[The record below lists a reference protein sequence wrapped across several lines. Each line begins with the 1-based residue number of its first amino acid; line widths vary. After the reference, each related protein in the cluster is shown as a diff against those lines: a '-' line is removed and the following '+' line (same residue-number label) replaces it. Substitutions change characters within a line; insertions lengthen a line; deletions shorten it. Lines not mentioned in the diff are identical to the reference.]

1 MELAELAARTGLA
14 ARKLRY
20 VLDHRLL
27 PGRRG
32 DGPGHGVPRSVTPFE
47 GFAVAVAA
55 RLLDA
60 GLTRRLV
67 ATALATLAVAARGK
81 PVGSAPLL
89 AAFTSGG
96 GRLEF
101 GDGRGVRL
109 SAPGRPGV
117 QVAVDTGWRPLT
129 LAERLPDGY
138 SPMVRVTFDLDELA
152 GAIRRLTPEPG

>member
-27 PGRRG
+27 PGQRG

-55 RLLDA
+55 HLLDA

-67 ATALATLAVAARGK
+67 TAGLAVLADAARGK
-81 PVGSAPLL
+81 PVRSAPLF

-101 GDGRGVRL
+101 GDGQGVRL
-109 SAPGRPGV
+109 SVPGRPGV
-117 QVAVDTGWRPLT
+117 QVAVDTGWRAMTPT
-129 LAERLPDGY
+129 ERLPDGY
-138 SPMVRVTFDLDELA
+138 SPVVRVTFDLGELA